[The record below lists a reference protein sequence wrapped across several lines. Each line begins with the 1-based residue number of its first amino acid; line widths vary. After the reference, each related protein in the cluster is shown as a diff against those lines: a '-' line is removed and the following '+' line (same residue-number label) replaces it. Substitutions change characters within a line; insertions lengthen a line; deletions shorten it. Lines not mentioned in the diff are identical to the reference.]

1 VVGTTGADP
10 RAGNGPVEQ
19 SLADSAPMPL
29 WLDTPRR
36 PGRRPTLTARIRC
49 ELAVVGGGF
58 TGLWTA
64 LEATERNPGL
74 DVVLVD
80 AGRVASAATGR
91 NGGFCDASLTHGLVN
106 GASRFPG
113 EIKDLERMG
122 VENLDE
128 IERFVSTEGVDCGF
142 ERSGT
147 LDVATAPWQLEELR
161 QTAELAQRL
170 GVPAELWEPEECR
183 GAVSSPTYLGGL
195 RLPGR
200 CAVLDPARL
209 AWSILEVLERRGVR
223 VFEQTAVEGLRRDSS
238 GVVLQLGTGG
248 WITADHVALATNAF
262 PSPLRRVRAYVLP
275 VYDYVLATEPLD
287 DQQLRSIGWKGR
299 EGISDSGNRFHYYRL
314 TEDDRI
320 VFGGY
325 DAIYHPGGTVRAE
338 HEQRFATFRLLA
350 QHFFETFPSLEGV
363 RFTHRWGGAI
373 DTCSRFCVF
382 FGNALRGRVAYAAGF
397 TGLGVG
403 ASRFAGAVLCDLLE
417 GRQSERCQL
426 GLVRTKPLPFP
437 PEPLRTGVVALT
449 RWSLARADDQQG
461 SRNAW
466 LRLLDR
472 LGLGFDS

>member
-1 VVGTTGADP
+1 MPRTARFAGRTGD
-10 RAGNGPVEQ
+10 GLVER
-19 SLADSAPMPL
+19 SLAESAPVPL
-29 WLDTPRR
+29 WLDSPRR
-36 PGRRPTLTARIRC
+36 PARRPTLTGQVRC
-49 ELAVVGGGF
+49 DLAVVGGGF

-74 DVVLVD
+74 EVVLVD

-91 NGGFCDASLTHGLVN
+91 NGGFCDASLTHGLAN
-106 GASRFPG
+106 GASRFPDEIG
-113 EIKDLERMG
+113 ELERLG
-122 VENLDE
+122 LENLDE
-128 IERFVSTEGVDCGF
+128 IERFVLAEGVDCGF

-147 LDVATAPWQLEELR
+147 LDVATAPWQLEELHR
-161 QTAELAQRL
+161 TAGLAERL
-170 GVPAELWEPEECR
+170 GVPVELWEAGQCR

-195 RLPGR
+195 RTPGR
-200 CAVLDPARL
+200 CAMLDPARL
-209 AWSILEVLERRGVR
+209 AWSILEILERRGVR
-223 VFEQTAVEGLRRDSS
+223 VFEETPVDCLRRDPA

-248 WITADHVALATNAF
+248 RVMAAHVALATNAF

-287 DQQLRSIGWKGR
+287 DEQLGSIGWKGR

-314 TEDDRI
+314 TEDNRI

-325 DAIYHPGGTVRAE
+325 DAIYYPGGTVRAE

-350 QHFFETFPSLEGV
+350 RHFFETFPSLEDV

-382 FGNALRGRVAYAAGF
+382 FGTALRGRVAYAAGF

-403 ASRFAGAVLCDLLE
+403 ASRFAGTVVCDLLE
-417 GRQSERCQL
+417 DRHSDRREL
-426 GLVRTKPLPFP
+426 ELVRTKPVPFP

-449 RWSLARADDQQG
+449 RWSLARADDREG
-461 SRNAW
+461 ARNAW

-472 LGLGFDS
+472 VGLGFDS